1 MKKEPLP
8 KIYFLSLNLKK
19 FFSPPKL
26 LKMFHFPP
34 LNFKKK
40 KISSINYLKKSKFSI
55 FILVSK
61 LLKITF
67 YKF

>member
-19 FFSPPKL
+19 FFFPPKL

-34 LNFKKK
+34 LNLKKKKNFIYKLFKKK
-40 KISSINYLKKSKFSI
+40 
-55 FILVSK
+55 
-61 LLKITF
+61 
-67 YKF
+67 